1 MAKRPND
8 QPEIIFSMM
17 RVSKFYNSKP
27 VIKDISLSYFLGAK
41 IGVLGLNGSG
51 KSTVLRIM
59 AGVDQDFNGEA
70 VLSKGYTTGLLEQE
84 PVLDDSKTVREVV
97 EEGAA
102 GKVALLREY
111 NEISEKFGE
120 PLDDAE
126 MDRLMAR
133 QGELQDQIDHL
144 DCWDLD
150 SQLEQAMDAL
160 RCPDPD
166 TSIAVLSG
174 GERRR
179 VALCRL
185 LLQKPDILLLDEP
198 TNHLDAE
205 SVAWLEL
212 HLQKYEGTV
221 IAVTHDRYFLDHV
234 AEWILELDRGEGI
247 PWKGNYS
254 SWLEQKQA
262 RLALEEKGDQKRS
275 KTLERELEWIRM
287 SPKGQHAKSRARITR
302 YEDLLS
308 EESAQRE
315 RELEIYIPAGPR
327 LGDLVAERKGVS
339 KAYGDKVLFENLDLA
354 IPPGGILGVI
364 GANGAGKPTLFRMLA
379 GQETAD
385 AGSIRIGTTVKMA
398 VVDQLRQNLKPEQ
411 SVFEAVSGGSDMIEL
426 GGKLVN
432 ARAWL
437 SRFGFSGEAQQKKV
451 GELSGGQQNRLNL
464 ALTLKSGANVLFFDE
479 PTNDLDVNT
488 MRALEEAI
496 EGFAGCAVIISHA
509 RWFLDRLATHI
520 LAFEG
525 DSRVVYFDGNYSQ
538 YEVYRREQLGL
549 DARPHR
555 IHYRKLTR

>member
-1 MAKRPND
+1 M
-8 QPEIIFSMM
+8 
-17 RVSKFYNSKP
+17 
-27 VIKDISLSYFLGAK
+27 
-41 IGVLGLNGSG
+41 
-51 KSTVLRIM
+51 
-59 AGVDQDFNGEA
+59 EA
-70 VLSKGYTTGLLEQE
+70 LLE
-84 PVLDDSKTVREVV
+84 
-97 EEGAA
+97 
-102 GKVALLREY
+102 
-111 NEISEKFGE
+111 
-120 PLDDAE
+120 
-126 MDRLMAR
+126 R
-133 QGELQDQIDHL
+133 QGALQDQIDTL

-150 SQLEQAMDAL
+150 AQLEQAMDAL

-166 TSIAVLSG
+166 TSVAVLSG

-198 TNHLDAE
+198 TNHLVAE

-212 HLQKYEGTV
+212 HLQRYEGTV

-262 RLALEEKGDQKRS
+262 RLALEEKGDHKRE

-287 SPKGQHAKSRARITR
+287 SPKGQHTKSKARISSF
-302 YEDLLS
+302 ESLLS
-308 EESAQRE
+308 QESAQRE
-315 RELEIYIPAGPR
+315 KDLEIFIPAGPR
-327 LGDLVAERKGVS
+327 LGDLVAELDGVG
-339 KAYGDKVLFENLDLA
+339 KAYGDKVLFEDLSFA
-354 IPPGGILGVI
+354 IPRGGILGVI
-364 GANGAGKPTLFRMLA
+364 GANGAGKTTLFRMLA
-379 GQETAD
+379 GEEAAD
-385 AGSIRIGTTVKMA
+385 TGSIRIGETVKMA
-398 VVDQLRQNLKPEQ
+398 VVDQLRSGLDPDK
-411 SVFEAVSGGSDMIEL
+411 SVFEAVTGGSDMIEM

-432 ARAWL
+432 GRAWM
-437 SRFGFSGEAQQKKV
+437 SKFGFSGESQQKKV
-451 GELSGGQQNRLNL
+451 RELSGGQQNRLNL

-496 EGFAGCAVIISHA
+496 ESFAGSAVIISHD

-525 DSRVVYFDGNYSQ
+525 ESKVVFFDGNYTE

-549 DARPHR
+549 DTRPHR